1 MAEEV
6 KYNNTLV
13 SGRADETLSYTRYIK
28 DESSGKST
36 KELLDEKVNKTDQLG
51 TTQIA
56 DKAVTN
62 EKLAEHSV
70 DNSKLSPDSVS
81 YEKIQ
86 DGAVITEKIQDK
98 AVTTEKVEEK
108 AITNSKLGDQS
119 VDGRV
124 VREAS
129 LESKHFANESVT
141 TEKVARKSITKD
153 KLADNSV
160 DDSKVVDGSIGNAK
174 LSPDSVTTEKIKD
187 SSVTNE
193 KVANDT
199 LGIEKFD
206 PELRKTIQAA
216 TGLPEDLTQM
226 IQDVDKSVK
235 QLHEKDTDLQSQVNN
250 NQQKITDNKSAQD
263 AKNAS
268 LDENMA
274 KLNTRDDQITETL
287 KNISATGG
295 ASVASAVTYD
305 NTTSQLTSAN
315 IQGAVDELQG
325 AKIDKTSILQ
335 ESGEA
340 EDKVMSQ
347 KAVSDKLSNLSNKI
361 EGTHIAV
368 PKTPINGSLKSD
380 GTITTEYGLCH
391 IMLDV
396 SKFRDANITV
406 EQGLTSKQYAFLSSL
421 NDNKVI
427 FINGGGRVEE
437 GIANVKIPKDA
448 VYLYILTGEK
458 ENPSLP
464 SSIST
469 SYDTKSLQ
477 TQINEK
483 QNILT
488 AGKHIVIKDNV
499 VSVDE
504 AIDNLNRQIL
514 GYGIE
519 VPQQVTDGSLK
530 SDGTITTEYGL
541 CHIMLDVSDLA
552 EERISVNSSIDP
564 FQYAFLKSFSL
575 TSVVFADGCTRVTG
589 KMEKVMIPQDANY
602 LYILCGDTN
611 SPTLPSEIITSIDN
625 TGLLKETN
633 NILKETRKP
642 FFINSKDEKGN
653 WQYEIYI
660 PTSDIENYI
669 RIPFC
674 HVIDTSIN
682 ADSWR
687 IYTAFLN
694 DGSKDL
700 YRIVNNGEWEMALQI
715 KGRPDFIGG
724 SQHGDEVVQY
734 MNSFVDG
741 VIAETPYSYKGE
753 HNYFNELTFIE
764 KTDLFDPSDNVTKV
778 AEHIKKY
785 TFSKAGIN
793 IKQKIEWLGSYEL
806 TYSYLAMLPIE
817 RGNSEKQITD
827 RWYDNKTYKVY
838 DVSLPNFRGYPI
850 EMKHGCSAQFIC
862 GSTSS
867 INASVEVV
875 YQKPFIENC
884 ISFLSDSEYFNKIY
898 FDFCGESYTV
908 NSGDIWESDVNYKLD
923 CSKQKSRLS
932 R

>member
-1 MAEEV
+1 M
-6 KYNNTLV
+6 
-13 SGRADETLSYTRYIK
+13 
-28 DESSGKST
+28 
-36 KELLDEKVNKTDQLG
+36 
-51 TTQIA
+51 
-56 DKAVTN
+56 
-62 EKLAEHSV
+62 
-70 DNSKLSPDSVS
+70 
-81 YEKIQ
+81 
-86 DGAVITEKIQDK
+86 
-98 AVTTEKVEEK
+98 
-108 AITNSKLGDQS
+108 
-119 VDGRV
+119 
-124 VREAS
+124 
-129 LESKHFANESVT
+129 
-141 TEKVARKSITKD
+141 
-153 KLADNSV
+153 
-160 DDSKVVDGSIGNAK
+160 
-174 LSPDSVTTEKIKD
+174 
-187 SSVTNE
+187 
-193 KVANDT
+193 AND
-199 LGIEKFD
+199 
-206 PELRKTIQAA
+206 
-216 TGLPEDLTQM
+216 
-226 IQDVDKSVK
+226 
-235 QLHEKDTDLQSQVNN
+235 
-250 NQQKITDNKSAQD
+250 
-263 AKNAS
+263 
-268 LDENMA
+268 
-274 KLNTRDDQITETL
+274 
-287 KNISATGG
+287 
-295 ASVASAVTYD
+295 
-305 NTTSQLTSAN
+305 
-315 IQGAVDELQG
+315 
-325 AKIDKTSILQ
+325 IDKTSPHYKGEFGSIYEVNQKFPSGGVEGDYVAIDGWAHYWNADRGTWCVNAQRDSYWDELITGIINKLKLFKGATYMGVAGVSTVPEKIAGVKMYYFAKAAGRYSGFGGLQLVQGINVLYSDNGTSWVATPLLEVAQELGVSTEKVMSQKAVNTELGKKADKETVNAALDKKADKETVNAALDKKADKETVNAALDKKADKETVNAALDKKADKETVNAALDKKADKETVNAALGKKFDKESVAQ
-335 ESGEA
+335 ESGDSE
-340 EDKVMSQ
+340 ELVMSQ
-347 KAVSDKLSNLSNKI
+347 KAVSDKLSDLLKKI

-406 EQGLTSKQYAFLSSL
+406 EQDLTSKQYAFLSSL

-427 FINGGGRVEE
+427 FINGGGRVDE
-437 GIANVKIPKDA
+437 GIANVKVPKDA
-448 VYLYILTGEK
+448 VYLYILTGET

-488 AGKHIVIKDNV
+488 AGNHIVIKDNV

-519 VPQQVTDGSLK
+519 VPQQVTNGSLK

-564 FQYAFLKSFSL
+564 FQYAFLKSFTS

-589 KMEKVMIPQDANY
+589 KMEKVTIPQDANY

-611 SPTLPSEIITSIDN
+611 SPTLPTAVITSIDN

-660 PTSDIENYI
+660 PTSDNENYI

-687 IYTAFLN
+687 LYTAFLN

-741 VIAETPYSYKGE
+741 VITETPYSYKGE

-785 TFSKAGIN
+785 TFSKAGVN

-862 GSTSS
+862 GSTSN

-923 CSKQKSRLS
+923 CSK
-932 R
+932 